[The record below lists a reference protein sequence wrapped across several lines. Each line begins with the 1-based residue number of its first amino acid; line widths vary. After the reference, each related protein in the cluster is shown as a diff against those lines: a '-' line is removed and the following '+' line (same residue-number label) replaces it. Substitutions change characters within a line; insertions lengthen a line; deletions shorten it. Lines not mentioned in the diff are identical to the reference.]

1 MSTDYKKII
10 EHYGADKQITV
21 AVEELSELIKA
32 LCKYKRIGDTAATLY
47 AITEEIADVKIM
59 CDQLVVMFDIDEEVE
74 AMKKYKIKRTLER
87 IENGE

>member
-10 EHYGADKQITV
+10 EHYGEDKQITV

-32 LCKYKRIGDTAATLY
+32 LCKYKRWGSSAETLFNI
-47 AITEEIADVKIM
+47 AEEIADVMIM
-59 CDQLVVMFDIDEEVE
+59 CDQLVVMFGIDEEVE

-87 IENGE
+87 IENGK